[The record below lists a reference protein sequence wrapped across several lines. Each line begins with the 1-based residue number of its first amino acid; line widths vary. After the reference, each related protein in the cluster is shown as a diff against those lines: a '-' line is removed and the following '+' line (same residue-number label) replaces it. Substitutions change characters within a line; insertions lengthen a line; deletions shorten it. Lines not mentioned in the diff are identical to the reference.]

1 MPKSRT
7 RKPKSRSTSPADRRQ
22 RRVDGLVDSLADD
35 YAAWAAN
42 TPEADGTDEEARADF
57 MAFARGQLETV
68 KSLYVFLGAG
78 ERPVANLRIDP
89 RAVPDALDA
98 LLDTDDVDD
107 LRYYIGTLVDWVSFL
122 EETGRWE
129 GSAGDLEA
137 VTELLDAEAEAVG
150 GIVDIGSMEDD
161 EGAPRREPSEEEAL
175 AFATS
180 SPLVRH
186 ARALLD
192 WVGEGRPVASDGALT
207 PSEAAEAA
215 ALVGKDAADPG
226 RRLARLWASLR
237 HAELIEIDETRA
249 ADDSGSTARLGDDA
263 ARLGTGDALGRLEA
277 QFLATEFVITTCSR
291 ALYTPEGDAV
301 EAALATLLSRA
312 VLEDPLPLAV
322 VQDLATDA
330 PEDADPAELQTVSIV
345 LMDELR
351 ELAALGLVDLR
362 AGLVDVP
369 AAALDAVYDAF
380 ESPEDDDAEDW
391 EDDLAD

>member
-7 RKPKSRSTSPADRRQ
+7 RKPKSRSTNPADRRQ
-22 RRVDGLVDSLADD
+22 RRVDGLIDSLAED
-35 YAAWAAN
+35 YATWAAN
-42 TPEADGTDEEARADF
+42 TAEADATDDEARADF

-89 RAVPDALDA
+89 RAVPDALDV

-107 LRYYIGTLVDWVSFL
+107 LRYYIGTLVDWVTFL

-129 GSAGDLEA
+129 GTAEDLEA
-137 VTELLDAEAEAVG
+137 VTEVLDAEAEAVG
-150 GIVDIGSMEDD
+150 GIVDVDSED
-161 EGAPRREPSEEEAL
+161 EGVPRREPTEEEAL

-180 SPLVRH
+180 SPLVRC

-192 WVGEGRPVASDGALT
+192 WVGEGRAVASDGAL
-207 PSEAAEAA
+207 PPAEAEEAA
-215 ALVGKDAADPG
+215 ALVGKGAADPG
-226 RRLARLWASLR
+226 RRLSRLWASLR
-237 HAELIEIDETRA
+237 HAELIEIEEADA
-249 ADDSGSTARLGDDA
+249 ADDSGSTARLGEDA
-263 ARLGTGDALGRLEA
+263 ARLGTGDGLGRLEA
-277 QFLATEFVITTCSR
+277 QFLATEFVIATCSR

-301 EAALATLLSRA
+301 EAALATLLTRA
-312 VLEDPLPLAV
+312 VLEEPLPLSV
-322 VQDLATDA
+322 VEDLATDA

-351 ELAALGLVDLR
+351 ELAALGLVDLS

-380 ESPEDDDAEDW
+380 ESPEDEDDDEDW
-391 EDDLAD
+391 EDDTAD